1 MLGMDATFPGDIH
14 MYILTNMQASF
25 SYGSYLVY
33 FNIMNGTASIILGG
47 EPYNFGSVFLLL
59 GQ

>member
-1 MLGMDATFPGDIH
+1 MSV
-14 MYILTNMQASF
+14 LTNMQASF

-47 EPYNFGSVFLLL
+47 EPYNFGLVFLFLA
-59 GQ
+59 Q